1 MDFNVS
7 EEIVTEKAIGEIVY
21 LGVDVK
27 ELFLR
32 GKTETIELAHDVFDI
47 IALSNNRIACSSFF
61 SNCLVLYDENFKP
74 VKTIDKINE
83 LSFTPTGIASYDNH
97 LYIAD
102 SQNHSIIK
110 LDDEFNFI
118 KSFGS
123 FGADFNQFVKPS
135 GICFK
140 NGLLYICDYGN
151 QRIQICDKDLEFIDS
166 VKVNYQ
172 PWMIKISNSLI
183 FVQATCIKYLFIYDL
198 KSLSLKKRIDKPD
211 EHCRLTVVNS
221 NVYLFNRKSK
231 LFFLFD
237 DNGDI
242 KDEIMI
248 NNVDGKILSSCLD
261 ETFIDFNGNLLMTCY
276 FKFIKFSKK

>member
-1 MDFNVS
+1 LDFNVS

-32 GKTETIELAHDVFDI
+32 GKTETIQLAHDVFDI

-61 SNCLVLYDENFKP
+61 SKCLVLYDENFKP
-74 VKTIDKINE
+74 VKKIDKINE

-123 FGADFNQFVKPS
+123 YGADFNQFDKPL
-135 GICFK
+135 GICF
-140 NGLLYICDYGN
+140 
-151 QRIQICDKDLEFIDS
+151 
-166 VKVNYQ
+166 
-172 PWMIKISNSLI
+172 
-183 FVQATCIKYLFIYDL
+183 
-198 KSLSLKKRIDKPD
+198 
-211 EHCRLTVVNS
+211 
-221 NVYLFNRKSK
+221 
-231 LFFLFD
+231 
-237 DNGDI
+237 
-242 KDEIMI
+242 
-248 NNVDGKILSSCLD
+248 
-261 ETFIDFNGNLLMTCY
+261 
-276 FKFIKFSKK
+276 

>member
-1 MDFNVS
+1 M
-7 EEIVTEKAIGEIVY
+7 
-21 LGVDVK
+21 
-27 ELFLR
+27 
-32 GKTETIELAHDVFDI
+32 VF
-47 IALSNNRIACSSFF
+47 F
-61 SNCLVLYDENFKP
+61 
-74 VKTIDKINE
+74 
-83 LSFTPTGIASYDNH
+83 DNH

-102 SQNHSIIK
+102 SQNHRIIK
-110 LDDEFNFI
+110 LDDEFNLI
-118 KSFGS
+118 KSYGS

-140 NGLLYICDYGN
+140 NGILYICDYGN
-151 QRIQICDKDLEFIDS
+151 QRIQICDKDLELIDS

-231 LFFLFD
+231 LLLQIIIYSIVIQP
-237 DNGDI
+237 NL
-242 KDEIMI
+242 MI
-248 NNVDGKILSSCLD
+248 
-261 ETFIDFNGNLLMTCY
+261 LLIAIQLAIHVLTIY
-276 FKFIKFSKK
+276 L

>member
-1 MDFNVS
+1 LDFNVS

-21 LGVDVK
+21 LDVDVK

-61 SNCLVLYDENFKP
+61 SKCLVLYDENFKP
-74 VKTIDKINE
+74 VKKIDKINE

-118 KSFGS
+118 KSLGS
-123 FGADFNQFVKPS
+123 CGADFNQFVKPL

-140 NGLLYICDYGN
+140 NGILYICDLFN

-166 VKVNYQ
+166 VKVNYH

-183 FVQATCIKYLFIYDL
+183 FVQAFRVKSLFIYDL
-198 KSLSLKKRIDKPD
+198 GSLSFKKKLDNPSENCHFSVIYSNLYRFNSNSKSL
-211 EHCRLTVVNS
+211 
-221 NVYLFNRKSK
+221 F
-231 LFFLFD
+231 
-237 DNGDI
+237 
-242 KDEIMI
+242 
-248 NNVDGKILSSCLD
+248 
-261 ETFIDFNGNLLMTCY
+261 
-276 FKFIKFSKK
+276 